1 MVIEETARMICKTD
15 MNIVDGFPVPPQS
28 RTGEINILDIL
39 NLKASTGLEYGFVF
53 YDKKTEEQICQIHF
67 ENKRREFEI
76 SYGTAREY
84 WNKGYMK
91 EALHF
96 FIEWIFRNTQID
108 ALYGLINNN
117 SKSQHII
124 ETEGF
129 TFDEEIIGEGTWF
142 VKRR

>member
-91 EALHF
+91 EALAKLES
-96 FIEWIFRNTQID
+96 IE
-108 ALYGLINNN
+108 LYVAREN
-117 SKSQHII
+117 
-124 ETEGF
+124 
-129 TFDEEIIGEGTWF
+129 
-142 VKRR
+142 R